1 ATPLFRQLYEGMR
14 RAILSGRLGAGMKV
28 PASRLLATELDV
40 SRNTILNAFEQLL
53 AEGYLVGRLGSGT
66 YVAPTL
72 PDDLL
77 QTRAEP
83 QPAQSPSR
91 KGRLLSSRG
100 ATLAAAPRPI
110 VRREGAAK
118 PFRPGVPALDAFP
131 HELWL
136 RLMKKYTRHMPA
148 ELLDYGA

>member
-1 ATPLFRQLYEGMR
+1 MIQPTSAASLLSVPLDERSATPLFRQLYEGMR

-28 PASRLLATELDV
+28 PATRMLATELDV

-77 QTRAEP
+77 QM
-83 QPAQSPSR
+83 
-91 KGRLLSSRG
+91 
-100 ATLAAAPRPI
+100 
-110 VRREGAAK
+110 
-118 PFRPGVPALDAFP
+118 
-131 HELWL
+131 H
-136 RLMKKYTRHMPA
+136 
-148 ELLDYGA
+148 